1 MSSTI
6 FAPFALGDAL
16 ASSRECVDVDVIV
29 ANTGWTSARKL
40 RSAASRRLSATA
52 GEIYASSA
60 ITGA

>member
-16 ASSRECVDVDVIV
+16 ASSRECVDIDVIV

-40 RSAASRRLSATA
+40 RSAASRRL
-52 GEIYASSA
+52 
-60 ITGA
+60 